1 MWKKEGANIRK
12 KIKVILKNITEKEED
27 IFDGYCIFNKNTY
40 TYLNKDTTYKLQDKE
55 NKIILTREND
65 KIRHVM
71 IFSSKIEKTEYY
83 LKEYNNCIEFKI
95 KTNNIEKSNN
105 KIEISYTILD
115 SDIDYIYIIEMSD

>member
-1 MWKKEGANIRK
+1 
-12 KIKVILKNITEKEED
+12 
-27 IFDGYCIFNKNTY
+27 
-40 TYLNKDTTYKLQDKE
+40 
-55 NKIILTREND
+55 
-65 KIRHVM
+65 M